1 MSRENHRT
9 ATRAQIKRSKTLGDN
24 TSVRSKT
31 GIYEAQKLRSGLH
44 NRVGYDVRDVDVKT
58 IRLCVHDNRR
68 FPGNRGNRVYHQFI
82 TEFVCFKSMTE
93 IAGNKKKKKRTVFHE
108 TQYAMFTDVLSVRY
122 RFGLYRSTK
131 PAHRPNINTNEL
143 ISIHFDKPSSSRHVA
158 SMFPKTI

>member
-93 IAGNKKKKKRTVFHE
+93 IAGNKKKKKANGVSRNTICDVHRCTLRSISFWIVPFNKTRT
-108 TQYAMFTDVLSVRY
+108 
-122 RFGLYRSTK
+122 
-131 PAHRPNINTNEL
+131 
-143 ISIHFDKPSSSRHVA
+143 PSEYQ
-158 SMFPKTI
+158 